1 MIFVCTLKLLLRV
14 CEKTAKN
21 LLAHAPD
28 LVRRIVVLKVGD
40 LVRAAS
46 FVFDEKLA
54 AVFPD
59 RLDRLRLDVGVA
71 AWKTENVPSNAL
83 AGYAITINE
92 PSVMDAVNQTRTPL
106 AFWRV
111 EPGAGLGCTR
121 HNTLM
126 ACC

>member
-1 MIFVCTLKLLLRV
+1 MKN
-14 CEKTAKN
+14 AKN

-28 LVRRIVVLKVGD
+28 LVCRIVVLKVGD

-46 FVFDEKLA
+46 FVFNIQLTVGFE
-54 AVFPD
+54 D
-59 RLDRLRLDVGVA
+59 RLDRLRLDVVIA
-71 AWKTENVPSNAL
+71 ARHAKDVPSDAL

-111 EPGAGLGCTR
+111 ELGAGLGCTR

-126 ACC
+126 AYCWRL